1 MQDKKL
7 AQELFHFLI
16 KTKKYAKKKFF
27 LPSHCPLTETQFKT
41 LIILKNNPNITLRS
55 LSSELNV
62 SNSSLSIMLNKLV
75 EDGWVDR
82 IYTKEDRRL
91 TLFKLT
97 PKGKN
102 FVESLIGEKIE
113 EFNKDLEILSEKEKE
128 ELKSSI
134 KNLEK
139 IFSKL

>member
-1 MQDKKL
+1 
-7 AQELFHFLI
+7 
-16 KTKKYAKKKFF
+16 
-27 LPSHCPLTETQFKT
+27 
-41 LIILKNNPNITLRS
+41 
-55 LSSELNV
+55 
-62 SNSSLSIMLNKLV
+62 MLNKLV

-102 FVESLIGEKIE
+102 FVESLINEKIE
-113 EFNKDLEILSEKEKE
+113 DFNKDLEILSEKEKE

-134 KNLEK
+134 KSLEK
-139 IFSKL
+139 ILSKL